1 VKRCRPMRRIFLLS
15 LVLLGVVTVRALA
28 EDTPPSADESRRAE
42 VFAKVGTATITVGEL
57 EDIINARSPYARM
70 RFVDPE
76 VLKEFADEQ
85 VRSELFYQG
94 AEKLGYAE
102 NPAVRQFVD
111 QTLVQTFV
119 REDFEEAVTPDDVP
133 AEDVTKYYDEHSEE
147 FRRPEMRRA
156 RHILVASEKE
166 ADTILEELRADAG
179 ATFRALAKQESLD
192 TETNMRGGDLLYF
205 TEDGKLVGK
214 EGGESINPTLAKSA
228 FALASTGDLSKPLDL
243 GDEKWS
249 VLELTGIRPERIQTL
264 EQASG
269 LIRRKLWRAEREG
282 ALDELMANLRTELQ
296 PELHP
301 ERMGAIVLEPS
312 SEPIEPPNQ

>member
-1 VKRCRPMRRIFLLS
+1 MRRIFLLS
-15 LVLLGVVTVRALA
+15 LVLVGVLAVQALA
-28 EDTPPSADESRRAE
+28 EDTPPSPDESRRGK
-42 VFAKVGTATITVGEL
+42 VFAKVGTATITVGDL

-70 RFVDPE
+70 RFVDPQ
-76 VLKEFADEQ
+76 VLRELADEQ
-85 VRSELFYQG
+85 VRNELFYQG

-111 QTLVQTFV
+111 QTLVQIFV
-119 REDFEEAVTPDDVP
+119 REDFEQAVTPDDVP
-133 AEDVTKYYDEHSEE
+133 AEDVAQYYEEHSEE

-156 RHILVASEKE
+156 RHILVGSEKE
-166 ADTILEELRADAG
+166 ANAILEELRTDADA
-179 ATFRALAKQESLD
+179 AFRALAKQKSLD

-214 EGGESINPTLAKSA
+214 EAGESINPTLAKSA
-228 FALASTGDLSKPLDL
+228 FALANTGDLSKPLDL
-243 GDEKWS
+243 GDGKWS

-264 EQASG
+264 EQATG

-282 ALDELMANLRTELQ
+282 ALDKLMADLRTELK
-296 PELHP
+296 PEVYP
-301 ERMGAIVLEPS
+301 ERMDAILLAPS